1 LTTKYC
7 MRRVE
12 FIPQCVC
19 IICNTHIVIRA
30 SVMYS
35 QWRDIRDGF
44 KANKPATDRLK
55 TFYPQTIHLYKTRK
69 HLLATDNYKK
79 QHTFYC
85 VTEDLLRQT
94 ITLLLSST
102 RILIQVRYGVIFHKI
117 TNNVN

>member
-1 LTTKYC
+1 

-12 FIPQCVC
+12 LYTQCVC

-44 KANKPATDRLK
+44 KVNKPATDRLK

-69 HLLATDNYKK
+69 HLRATDNYKK
-79 QHTFYC
+79 HTFYC

-94 ITLLLSST
+94 ITLLLTSM
-102 RILIQVRYGVIFHKI
+102 RILIQVR
-117 TNNVN
+117 

>member
-1 LTTKYC
+1 
-7 MRRVE
+7 MRRVK

-19 IICNTHIVIRA
+19 IICNTHISIVIRA

-35 QWRDIRDGF
+35 HWRDIRDGS
-44 KANKPATDRLK
+44 KANNPDTDRLK

-79 QHTFYC
+79 EHTFYC

-94 ITLLLSST
+94 ITLPLTST
-102 RILIQVRYGVIFHKI
+102 RILIQVRYGIIFHNI